1 MLFNTAPIVCSCT
14 HKDEECFG
22 SFEDYLAAYSRQIK
36 VGGCNCELKGS
47 ENNGERYQLRKL
59 RFTIDGDILIIRR
72 NQLTKE
78 QRQTE
83 LGRGNFIKAFQK
95 GFPCQYR
102 GIFMVIVNNNH
113 CVVFDASR
121 QIIIDS
127 NYEVPIHFCFA
138 DRVLTTDGCL
148 MTKLLGILGYNTIT
162 LVYQLYSKNSRFATE
177 NDADKIAMASRQLV
191 DTEVTTEVTV
201 NELTVANDSARL
213 YFGNIIKIVS
223 PDIVEKIIGVPLINK
238 SNPKHYCY

>member
-1 MLFNTAPIVCSCT
+1 
-14 HKDEECFG
+14 
-22 SFEDYLAAYSRQIK
+22 
-36 VGGCNCELKGS
+36 
-47 ENNGERYQLRKL
+47 
-59 RFTIDGDILIIRR
+59 
-72 NQLTKE
+72 
-78 QRQTE
+78 
-83 LGRGNFIKAFQK
+83 
-95 GFPCQYR
+95 
-102 GIFMVIVNNNH
+102 
-113 CVVFDASR
+113 
-121 QIIIDS
+121 
-127 NYEVPIHFCFA
+127 
-138 DRVLTTDGCL
+138 

>member
-1 MLFNTAPIVCSCT
+1 MLFNTAPILCSCT

-22 SFEDYLAAYSRQIK
+22 SFEDYLAAYSRKIK
-36 VGGCNCELKGS
+36 PGGCNCELKGS
-47 ENNGERYQLRKL
+47 ENKGERYQLRKL
-59 RFTIDGDILIIRR
+59 RFTINGDVSIIQR

-95 GFPCQYR
+95 GFPFQYR

-121 QIIIDS
+121 RFIIDS
-127 NYEVPIHFCFA
+127 NYEVPIPFCFI
-138 DRVLTTDGCL
+138 DRGLTTDGCL

-162 LVYQLYSKNSRFATE
+162 WVYQLYSKNSRFATE
-177 NDADKIAMASRQLV
+177 NDADN